1 MLDVKELQ
9 ENKKEMQNE
18 SGREERQKD
27 KEQAKTAE
35 LKLVLKKKRVT
46 EGSSKMCYLRCRSV
60 SRVDLEQTMQQQIPY
75 PQPTSQ
81 VS

>member
-1 MLDVKELQ
+1 MLDVKEKK
-9 ENKKEMQNE
+9 ENKKEVQNE
-18 SGREERQKD
+18 RGREERQKE

-46 EGSSKMCYLRCRSV
+46 EESSKMCYLRCRSV
-60 SRVDLEQTMQQQIPY
+60 SRVDLEQTMQRQIPY